1 MRKLI
6 LRSSI
11 PLLVVLFL
19 ALAAGSMSA
28 KEKSTAGVRKA
39 LPYSRALALK
49 TLVNPHE
56 QINDEG
62 EILWGVC
69 LVCHKSVPDLTVE
82 RQVDMVELR
91 VEGEFKNL
99 CYKCHTVKKHPA
111 TKGTIGGAMS
121 YIFAEDHLVEP
132 TKVIALNRQLAMK
145 EVYTSLPLDP
155 STGKVTCVT
164 CHNPHEKGVLKGRG
178 DWGADSVRRLRSEGL
193 EICQYCHR
201 K

>member
-6 LRSSI
+6 LRSAI
-11 PLLVVLFL
+11 PFLVVLFL
-19 ALAAGSMSA
+19 ALAVGSMSA
-28 KEKSTAGVRKA
+28 KEKSATGGKKD
-39 LPYSRALALK
+39 LPYSRTLALK

-62 EILWGVC
+62 EILRGVC
-69 LVCHKSVPDLTVE
+69 LICHKSVPDLTVE
-82 RQVDMVELR
+82 RQTQEVELR

-99 CYKCHTVKKHPA
+99 CFKCHTVQKHPA
-111 TKGTIGGAMS
+111 TKNTVGGAMS
-121 YIFAEDHLVEP
+121 YIFAEYHLVEP
-132 TKVIALNRQLAMK
+132 TKTIALNRQLAMK

-155 STGKVTCVT
+155 STGKVTCST
-164 CHNPHEKGVLKGRG
+164 CHNPHEKGVIKGRG

-193 EICQYCHR
+193 EICQYCHS